1 MLNARSNAAM
11 GQQAVQTGRRLPNK
25 LPSLLLEIRWKG
37 YPALA
42 TGTVPE
48 ITKEGQSTRD
58 GCSDGKM
65 PRDVQSAGL
74 SLLTT
79 WFHLSG
85 GILSTISETRF
96 PT

>member
-25 LPSLLLEIRWKG
+25 LPSLLLEIPWKG

-58 GCSDGKM
+58 GT
-65 PRDVQSAGL
+65 VA
-74 SLLTT
+74 LLRWEDAT
-79 WFHLSG
+79 
-85 GILSTISETRF
+85 
-96 PT
+96 